1 LLDPEFPLPS
11 WSKTAAAVT
20 AAMSEAEPPLSDA
33 ATAAGD
39 AAIAFAEAIMDGLP
53 AESTGPASGASGAA
67 GDVVEPVVFTAPAL
81 EPVFPAAEELAAS
94 LRENHAA
101 LQAFYEAAGERP
113 QETVI
118 EPAANST
125 AAPSAGASPAAASP
139 AVVIEHRPGLVPAPE
154 GLAPLEQVVG
164 LSSLEHAGKD
174 VLLEVNAEI
183 HIYGRS
189 TPNTELTLYGQVVRT
204 RPDGTFS
211 VRRPLPHGALILPM
225 LYTRNAP

>member
-1 LLDPEFPLPS
+1 MPE
-11 WSKTAAAVT
+11 AA
-20 AAMSEAEPPLSDA
+20 PPLSDA

-39 AAIAFAEAIMDGLP
+39 AAIAFADAIMDGLP
-53 AESTGPASGASGAA
+53 EDPLRPVAEAPDAAVETVAACGSG
-67 GDVVEPVVFTAPAL
+67 APAL
-81 EPVFPAAEELAAS
+81 DPVFPAAEELAAS

-101 LQAFYEAAGERP
+101 LQAYYEAAGERQDEP
-113 QETVI
+113 VA
-118 EPAANST
+118 EPARASET
-125 AAPSAGASPAAASP
+125 APAAGASPSAAPVTSTAGQ
-139 AVVIEHRPGLVPAPE
+139 RPGLVPAPE

-164 LSSLEHAGKD
+164 LSSLEHARKD